1 MYTIHAIT
9 HNKWDNSLKPIISI
23 KSGDVIEVE
32 TKEASD
38 NQITPKSTIE
48 DLKKLDFNLIHPL
61 TGPIEV
67 EGAEPGDAL
76 RIEFL
81 EFKDMGWGW
90 TAVIPGFG
98 FLAQDVYTTPIDLA
112 GPALKIWKSEGG
124 YSFAKFGEVNV
135 KVKNFPFP
143 GVIGTALPYP
153 GKWSTIPPRENGGN
167 MDIKHLTVGSVL
179 YLPVFKRG
187 GLLSIGDTH
196 LAQGDGEVCG
206 SAIEA
211 PLRVKI
217 RVELIKNAGISQ
229 PIFYAK
235 AIKEMEYEEY
245 IAYPG
250 ISNDLWNASKI
261 AVKGIIS
268 LLSRFMPPVEAYMLS
283 SVVLDLKVSQVVD
296 VPNWIAT
303 AYFPLDVIE
312 NKSVKDELRELRN
325 SSE

>member
-1 MYTIHAIT
+1 
-9 HNKWDNSLKPIISI
+9 
-23 KSGDVIEVE
+23 
-32 TKEASD
+32 
-38 NQITPKSTIE
+38 
-48 DLKKLDFNLIHPL
+48 
-61 TGPIEV
+61 
-67 EGAEPGDAL
+67 
-76 RIEFL
+76 
-81 EFKDMGWGW
+81 
-90 TAVIPGFG
+90 
-98 FLAQDVYTTPIDLA
+98 
-112 GPALKIWKSEGG
+112 
-124 YSFAKFGEVNV
+124 
-135 KVKNFPFP
+135 
-143 GVIGTALPYP
+143 
-153 GKWSTIPPRENGGN
+153 

-312 NKSVKDELRELRN
+312 NKSVKDELRELIN
-325 SSE
+325 SSK